1 MATTELQT
9 FLDMW
14 DAEAQKTVTMLR
26 ALPIGQ
32 YDFRPDAGARS
43 LGELAWHLAEAD
55 AYVSWG
61 IEQGKF
67 TPGAKAPGLERPRSI
82 EALAPGY
89 ERVHAEAVARVQRL
103 GADDLDRRLTYFDG
117 KERPVRDLLWSAM
130 LFHNIHHRGQL
141 SVLCRVAGSVEG
153 RFPRP
158 LTSRPPFVR
167 PATRRAPSV
176 RCSRRVPYHSTRA

>member
-9 FLDMW
+9 FLGVW
-14 DAEAQKTVTMLR
+14 DAEAQKTAALLR
-26 ALPIGQ
+26 ALPAGQ

-67 TPGAKAPGLERPRSI
+67 ARGAKAPGLERPRSI

-89 ERVHAEAVARVQRL
+89 ERVHTEAVARVRRL

-141 SVLCRVAGSVEG
+141 SVLCRLAGGTAPGMFGPNREEMA
-153 RFPRP
+153 RLR
-158 LTSRPPFVR
+158 SR
-167 PATRRAPSV
+167 AGG
-176 RCSRRVPYHSTRA
+176 

>member
-1 MATTELQT
+1 MATTELQM
-9 FLDMW
+9 FLGVW
-14 DAEAQKTVTMLR
+14 DAEAQKTAALLR
-26 ALPIGQ
+26 ALPAGQ

-61 IEQGKF
+61 IEQGKLA
-67 TPGAKAPGLERPRSI
+67 PGAKAPGLERPRSI

-89 ERVHAEAVARVQRL
+89 ERVHAEAVARVRRL

-141 SVLCRVAGSVEG
+141 SVLCRLAGGTAPGMFGPNREEMA
-153 RFPRP
+153 RLR
-158 LTSRPPFVR
+158 SR
-167 PATRRAPSV
+167 AGG
-176 RCSRRVPYHSTRA
+176 

>member
-1 MATTELQT
+1 MGRRGP
-9 FLDMW
+9 
-14 DAEAQKTVTMLR
+14 KTAALLR
-26 ALPIGQ
+26 ALPAGQ
-32 YDFRPDAGARS
+32 YDFRADAGGRS

-61 IEQGKF
+61 IEQGTF
-67 TPGAKAPGLERPRSI
+67 APGAKPPGLERPRSI

-89 ERVHAEAVARVQRL
+89 ERVHAEAVARVRRL

-141 SVLCRVAGSVEG
+141 SVLCRLAGGTAPGMFGPNREEMA
-153 RFPRP
+153 RLR
-158 LTSRPPFVR
+158 SR
-167 PATRRAPSV
+167 AGA
-176 RCSRRVPYHSTRA
+176 

>member
-9 FLDMW
+9 FLSVW
-14 DAEAQKTVTMLR
+14 DAEAQKTAALLR
-26 ALPIGQ
+26 ALPAGQ

-67 TPGAKAPGLERPRSI
+67 APGVKAPGLERPRSI
-82 EALAPGY
+82 DALAPGY
-89 ERVHAEAVARVQRL
+89 ERVHTEAVTRVRRL

-141 SVLCRVAGSVEG
+141 SVLCRLAGG
-153 RFPRP
+153 
-158 LTSRPPFVR
+158 T
-167 PATRRAPSV
+167 APGMFGPNREEMARLRSG
-176 RCSRRVPYHSTRA
+176 AGG

>member
-9 FLDMW
+9 FLALW
-14 DAEAQKTVTMLR
+14 DAEAQKTATLLR
-26 ALPIGQ
+26 ALPAGQ

-61 IEQGKF
+61 IEPGKF
-67 TPGAKAPGLERPRSI
+67 APGAKAPGLERPRSI

-89 ERVHAEAVARVQRL
+89 ERVHADAVARARRL
-103 GADDLDRRLTYFDG
+103 GPDDLDRLLPHFDG

-130 LFHNIHHRGQL
+130 RFHNIPHRGQRSAPCPL
-141 SVLCRVAGSVEG
+141 G
-153 RFPRP
+153 R
-158 LTSRPPFVR
+158 R
-167 PATRRAPSV
+167 PA
-176 RCSRRVPYHSTRA
+176 

>member
-9 FLDMW
+9 FLGVW
-14 DAEAQKTVTMLR
+14 DAEARKTAALLR
-26 ALPIGQ
+26 ALPAGQ

-61 IEQGKF
+61 VEQGKF
-67 TPGAKAPGLERPRSI
+67 APGAKAPGLERPRSI

-89 ERVHAEAVARVQRL
+89 ERVHADAVARVRRL

-141 SVLCRVAGSVEG
+141 SVLCRLAGG
-153 RFPRP
+153 
-158 LTSRPPFVR
+158 T
-167 PATRRAPSV
+167 APGMFGPN
-176 RCSRRVPYHSTRA
+176 REEMARLRTRAGG

>member
-117 KERPVRDLLWSAM
+117 KRSEEHTSELQSLAYLVCRLLLEKKKKITDIRIS
-130 LFHNIHHRGQL
+130 ID
-141 SVLCRVAGSVEG
+141 
-153 RFPRP
+153 
-158 LTSRPPFVR
+158 
-167 PATRRAPSV
+167 
-176 RCSRRVPYHSTRA
+176 

>member
-9 FLDMW
+9 FLGVW
-14 DAEAQKTVTMLR
+14 DAEAQKTATLLR
-26 ALPIGQ
+26 ALPAGQ

-67 TPGAKAPGLERPRSI
+67 APGAKAPGLERPRSI

-89 ERVHAEAVARVQRL
+89 ERVHADAVARVRRL
-103 GADDLDRRLTYFDG
+103 GADTLTPRSPTSEGRRQ
-117 KERPVRDLLWSAM
+117 PVRNRLGSPMRFL
-130 LFHNIHHRGQL
+130 NI
-141 SVLCRVAGSVEG
+141 
-153 RFPRP
+153 
-158 LTSRPPFVR
+158 
-167 PATRRAPSV
+167 
-176 RCSRRVPYHSTRA
+176 